1 MQIREVEPCLSSSW
15 NSRREEILPRLASFS
30 RAPAHIW
37 QENGL
42 TAHELNEAIR
52 HWTEFDFFSFE
63 RRISELHH
71 YNLDISEQN
80 LHFVR
85 VRSEKSGATPVLFLH
100 GWPGSFLET
109 VQIANFM
116 TEQGDAAPDFDCIC
130 PSLPGFAFSTPLT
143 TAPTVST
150 MTEQLLELMTM
161 LGHEQF
167 YLHGGDWGSV
177 LAQSLAARSP
187 ERVRGVHLSFIPTP
201 PPDAATFSGDDQERA
216 ENMRVYMKQRAPY
229 WLVQSDTPDTLGLAL
244 NDSPVGLLSWL
255 GDRFLRWTDE
265 RLPTAFQALVETAT
279 LYWCT
284 SCAGTSA
291 HIYHANRR
299 MNRLA
304 LPRTPVGVAVMP
316 RDLVL
321 PIKALAE
328 RRFNIRRW
336 TEFEKGG
343 HFPGFEV
350 PQRVANDLKTFI
362 GEIENAGIRRDSQ
375 DR

>member
-1 MQIREVEPCLSSSW
+1 MLGSVHIRDLEPCLSLSW
-15 NSRREEILPRLASFS
+15 RSRRDEILPRLASFS
-30 RAPAHIW
+30 RVPTCIW

-52 HWTEFDFFSFE
+52 HWIEFDFSKFE
-63 RRISELHH
+63 HRLAELQHYAAKISG
-71 YNLDISEQN
+71 QN
-80 LHFVR
+80 IHFVR
-85 VRSEKSGATPVLFLH
+85 AFSGNSGAIPVLFLH

-109 VQIANFM
+109 AQIANFM
-116 TEQGDAAPDFDCIC
+116 TEEGDATSGFDCIC
-130 PSLPGFAFSTPLT
+130 PSLPGFAFSTPLSKS
-143 TAPTVST
+143 PTIPSI
-150 MTEQLLELMTM
+150 TEDTLELMTM
-161 LGHEQF
+161 LGHDEF
-167 YLHGGDWGSV
+167 YIHGGDWGAV

-187 ERVRGVHLSFIPTP
+187 ERVRGVHLSFLPTP
-201 PPDAATFSGDDQERA
+201 PPEAAKFSGEDEERA
-216 ENMRVYMKQRAPY
+216 ERMRFYMKQRAPY

-255 GDRFLRWTDE
+255 GDRFLRWNDE
-265 RLPTAFQALVETAT
+265 RLPTAFQALIETAT

-291 HIYHANRR
+291 HIYHANHS
-299 MNRLA
+299 MDRLS
-304 LPRTPVGVAVMP
+304 LPTTPVGVAVMP

-321 PIKALAE
+321 PIRALAE

-350 PQRVANDLKTFI
+350 PQRMANDLTAFI
-362 GEIENAGIRRDSQ
+362 GDIENAR
-375 DR
+375 